1 MKKVL
6 YLLTIGLVMA
16 GSAMAQSQ
24 LLPRVSFGIKGG
36 ANLSNFSTNGILS
49 DDSRAGFQA
58 GVWSRI
64 ALGSVHLQPELYYTQ
79 KEAKIM
85 QMGNPYVNTV
95 NFRSIDLPILF
106 GYSWGGDAATGHIQ
120 TGPLVAFG
128 LGDRQSKDSQL
139 TTTGVR
145 VGDQNYAW
153 LVGAGVDV
161 GRVSFDARYE
171 YGLNKLQTTGGPS
184 KVRLD
189 LFSLA
194 IAYRLFAL

>member
-6 YLLTIGLVMA
+6 YFLTISLAMA
-16 GSAMAQSQ
+16 GSAFAQSQ
-24 LLPRVSFGIKGG
+24 LLPRVNFGIKGG
-36 ANLSNFSTNGILS
+36 VNLSNFSTDGILS

-85 QMGNPYVNTV
+85 QTGNPFVNTV

-106 GYSWGGDAATGHIQ
+106 GYSWGGDVAAGRIQ
-120 TGPLVAFG
+120 TGPLVSFG
-128 LGDRQSKDSQL
+128 LGDKQTENSHL
-139 TTTGVR
+139 TTTGVYI
-145 VGDQNYAW
+145 GDQNYAW
-153 LVGAGVDV
+153 LLGAGVDL
-161 GRVSFDARYE
+161 GRLSFDARYE
-171 YGLNKLQTTGGPS
+171 YGLSKQQTTGSLS
-184 KVRLD
+184 KVRVN